1 MKKYFNTT
9 GVCVSRKHYM
19 VNIEEKLKG
28 IETQEPE
35 YAENL
40 LKFVCNIQ
48 SLSDLS
54 MKVIHFREG
63 LFIDF

>member
-1 MKKYFNTT
+1 MT
-9 GVCVSRKHYM
+9 VST
-19 VNIEEKLKG
+19 G

-54 MKVIHFREG
+54 MKVINFREG
-63 LFIDF
+63 YLLIFSFNKNKEFKDEIIKNC